1 MDIVSIF
8 ISSYNGFVNYDSIFT
23 WKLNDN
29 FYTISDESE

>member
-8 ISSYNGFVNYDSIFT
+8 IFSYNDFINYVRIFT
-23 WKLNDN
+23 WQLNDN